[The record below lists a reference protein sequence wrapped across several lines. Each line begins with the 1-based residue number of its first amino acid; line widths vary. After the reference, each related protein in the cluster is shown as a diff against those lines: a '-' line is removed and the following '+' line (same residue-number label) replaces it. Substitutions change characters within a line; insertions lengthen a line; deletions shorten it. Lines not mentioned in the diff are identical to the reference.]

1 MMERSE
7 IVITIEK
14 VMKTWWKHVIIGHPE
29 IDVTKVEAD
38 TSIPSSVLICCRIC
52 VFFNLFLIFFTIVE
66 TMMFGRM

>member
-1 MMERSE
+1 MIERSE

-38 TSIPSSVLICCRIC
+38 TSIPSSILVCRKIC
-52 VFFNLFLIFFTIVE
+52 VFFNLFLIFFTMVE
-66 TMMFGRM
+66 TVMFGRM